1 MKKEIFYDK
10 NAVRELRKFTKNI
23 QRELQ
28 ALIEILGLEGKLES
42 PDAKKVGKSLFEIR
56 VAKGGAYRGFYAY
69 IKNDYI
75 VILHFFQKKTQKIP
89 LKNIKL
95 AGRRLKQYE

>member
-10 NAVRELRKFTKNI
+10 NAAKELKKFAKI
-23 QRELQ
+23 VQREFQ
-28 ALIEILGLEGKLES
+28 ALIEVLKLEGKLES
-42 PDAKKVGKSLFEIR
+42 PDAKKISKSLFEIR
-56 VAKGGAYRGFYAY
+56 VVKGGAYRGFYAY

-75 VILHFFQKKTQKIP
+75 VILHFFQKKTQKTP